1 MKPCPFVGR
10 VVTSVSS
17 IALGGLQ
24 VVALLLPVVILTT
37 RFLAP
42 QLAPTGEERLT
53 REKKLEWLQTW
64 IVFGSLGAIILLS
77 IGAVLLVWTL
87 ITTYDM
93 SNSLFFGFLLLMG
106 GILLFVFPVMLVV
119 YDQRKLGN
127 IPSIDPPE

>member
-24 VVALLLPVVILTT
+24 LVALLLPVVILTT

-77 IGAVLLVWTL
+77 IGAVLLVWAL

-93 SNSLFFGFLLLMG
+93 SNSLFFGFLLLIG
-106 GILLFVFPVMLVV
+106 SL
-119 YDQRKLGN
+119 
-127 IPSIDPPE
+127 S